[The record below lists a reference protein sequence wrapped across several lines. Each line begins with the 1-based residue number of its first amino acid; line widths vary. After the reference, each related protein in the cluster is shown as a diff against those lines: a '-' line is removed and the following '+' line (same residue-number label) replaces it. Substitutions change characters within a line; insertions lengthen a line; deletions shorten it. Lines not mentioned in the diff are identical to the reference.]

1 MELVD
6 GSFERALGRHL
17 RAELDA
23 LNVASPATA
32 RPYARRGSM
41 RYAWAVG
48 RTLAVGLA
56 VALLLGSVAAFASG
70 DPGKFVSSA
79 ERSLGIPPFDD
90 KPPIGSLKSPSSRPS
105 ESEGRA
111 RPSSGSQSEP
121 AESPTPEP
129 TQRASPERESPEAS
143 PSPEPGHSPEPPEHS
158 PGPLPGD
165 D

>member
-90 KPPIGSLKSPSSRPS
+90 KPPIGSLKSPSPRPS
-105 ESEGRA
+105 ESEG
-111 RPSSGSQSEP
+111 GSQSEP

-143 PSPEPGHSPEPPEHS
+143 PSPEPGHSPEPPERS
-158 PGPLPGD
+158 PGPSPGD